1 MQLYDLRLKKF
12 MNLINKNIPENNIQ
26 KFTFLFLPFACGY
39 FLSYLYR
46 STNAVLAPY
55 LSNDLSI
62 NAEQLGLITSAYF
75 LTFGLFQLPL
85 GVLLDKFGAR
95 KVQSILF
102 LVAATGAILFSLGN
116 DVWSLVI
123 ARGLIGLGVSG
134 ALMGAFK
141 AFAVWYPKDRL
152 PLLIGIFM
160 SAGGMGAIVAS
171 TPLEMAL
178 QITDWRGVY
187 FFLGIVTIFTGALIF
202 FIVPEKK
209 ETPNQEKTLPIM
221 KVLKHIYTRYAFW
234 RIGPLSGIAGGTGLS
249 ILGLWAGPWL
259 SDIGKFNK
267 VEIANILFIS
277 TIMMTI
283 GTTSLGVITDY
294 LRKFNIS
301 PVGVMGSALLVFI
314 IPLTII
320 TFGLIPK
327 AIWPWVVLSITSL
340 AATLAYAGL
349 SQHFPTSYAARA
361 STAINL
367 ICFLMAFVAQY
378 AIGFIMQI
386 IEPGKQSGYS
396 IKAYQAGFG
405 LFLGLIMI
413 CYIIFLVMS
422 IIEIR
427 KNKRSSKGNIV

>member
-1 MQLYDLRLKKF
+1 MKW
-12 MNLINKNIPENNIQ
+12 INNILPETNLQ
-26 KFTFLFLPFACGY
+26 KFIFIFLPFACGY

-55 LSNDLSI
+55 LSNDLNL

-102 LVAATGAILFSLGN
+102 LIAAIGAILFSLGN
-116 DVWSLVI
+116 DVWSLVT

-134 ALMGAFK
+134 ALMAAFK
-141 AFAVWYPKDRL
+141 AFAVWFPKERL
-152 PLLIGIFM
+152 PLLIGLFM

-187 FFLGIVTIFTGALIF
+187 LFIGIITIFVGVLIF
-202 FIVPEKK
+202 FIVPEK
-209 ETPNQEKTLPIM
+209 QENNYNEKALPVL
-221 KVLKHIYTRYAFW
+221 KVLKHIYTSYAFW
-234 RIGPLSGIAGGTGLS
+234 RIGPLSGIAGGTGLA

-267 VEIANILFIS
+267 NEIANILFIS

-283 GTTSLGVITDY
+283 GTTSLGIITDY

-301 PVGVMGSALLVFI
+301 PVGVMGGALFVFI

-320 TFGLIPK
+320 TFGIMPK
-327 AIWPWVVLSITSL
+327 AIWPWVILSITSL

-367 ICFLMAFVAQY
+367 ICFLMAFIAQY
-378 AIGFIMQI
+378 AIGFIMQLV
-386 IEPGKQSGYS
+386 EPGKQSGYS

-405 LFLGLIMI
+405 LFLGLLII
-413 CYIIFLVMS
+413 CYIIFIIMS
-422 IIEIR
+422 ILEIR
-427 KNKRSSKGNIV
+427 KNKGETSKDNSA

>member
-1 MQLYDLRLKKF
+1 MKW
-12 MNLINKNIPENNIQ
+12 INNILPETNLQ
-26 KFTFLFLPFACGY
+26 KFIFIFLPFACGY

-55 LSNDLSI
+55 LSNDLNL

-102 LVAATGAILFSLGN
+102 LIAAVGAILFSLGN
-116 DVWSLVI
+116 DVWSLVT

-134 ALMGAFK
+134 ALMAAFK
-141 AFAVWYPKDRL
+141 AFAVWFPKERL
-152 PLLIGIFM
+152 PLLIGLFM

-187 FFLGIVTIFTGALIF
+187 LFIGIITIFVGVLIF
-202 FIVPEKK
+202 FIVPEK
-209 ETPNQEKTLPIM
+209 QENNYNEKALPVL
-221 KVLKHIYTRYAFW
+221 KVLKHIYTSYAFW
-234 RIGPLSGIAGGTGLS
+234 RIGPLSGIAGGTGLA

-267 VEIANILFIS
+267 NEIANILFIS

-283 GTTSLGVITDY
+283 GTTSLGIITDY

-301 PVGVMGSALLVFI
+301 PVGVMGGALFVFI

-320 TFGLIPK
+320 TFGIMPK
-327 AIWPWVVLSITSL
+327 AIWPWVILSITSL

-367 ICFLMAFVAQY
+367 ICFLMAFIAQY
-378 AIGFIMQI
+378 AIGFIMQLV
-386 IEPGKQSGYS
+386 EPGKQSGYS

-405 LFLGLIMI
+405 LFLGLLII
-413 CYIIFLVMS
+413 CYIIFIIMS
-422 IIEIR
+422 VLEIR
-427 KNKRSSKGNIV
+427 KNKGKISKDNSA

>member
-1 MQLYDLRLKKF
+1 MKW
-12 MNLINKNIPENNIQ
+12 INNILPETNLQ
-26 KFTFLFLPFACGY
+26 KFIFIFLPFACGY

-55 LSNDLSI
+55 LSSDLNL

-85 GVLLDKFGAR
+85 GVLLDKYGAR

-102 LVAATGAILFSLGN
+102 LIAAIGAILFSLGN
-116 DVWSLVI
+116 DVWSLVT

-134 ALMGAFK
+134 ALMAAFK
-141 AFAVWYPKDRL
+141 AFAVWFPKERL
-152 PLLIGIFM
+152 PLLIGLFM

-171 TPLEMAL
+171 THLEMAL

-187 FFLGIVTIFTGALIF
+187 LFIGIVTIFVGVLIF
-202 FIVPEKK
+202 FIVPEKR
-209 ETPNQEKTLPIM
+209 ENSDNEKPLPVL
-221 KVLKHIYTRYAFW
+221 KVLKHIYTSYAFW
-234 RIGPLSGIAGGTGLS
+234 RIGPLSGIAGGTGLA

-267 VEIANILFIS
+267 NEIANILFIS

-283 GTTSLGVITDY
+283 GTTSLGIITDY

-301 PVGVMGSALLVFI
+301 PVAVMGGALFVFI

-320 TFGLIPK
+320 TFGIMPK
-327 AIWPWVVLSITSL
+327 AIWPWVILSITSL

-367 ICFLMAFVAQY
+367 ICFLMAFIAQY
-378 AIGFIMQI
+378 AIGFIMQLV
-386 IEPGKQSGYS
+386 EPGKQSGYS

-405 LFLGLIMI
+405 LFLGLLII
-413 CYIIFLVMS
+413 CYIIFIIMS
-422 IIEIR
+422 ILEIR
-427 KNKRSSKGNIV
+427 KNKGETSKDNSA

>member
-1 MQLYDLRLKKF
+1 MKW
-12 MNLINKNIPENNIQ
+12 INNILPETNLQ
-26 KFTFLFLPFACGY
+26 KFIFIFLPFACGY

-55 LSNDLSI
+55 LSNDLNL

-85 GVLLDKFGAR
+85 GVLLDKYGAR

-102 LVAATGAILFSLGN
+102 LIAAIGAILFSLGN
-116 DVWSLVI
+116 DVWSLVT

-134 ALMGAFK
+134 ALMAAFK
-141 AFAVWYPKDRL
+141 AFAVWYPKERL
-152 PLLIGIFM
+152 PLLIGLFM

-187 FFLGIVTIFTGALIF
+187 LFIGIVTIFVGVLIF
-202 FIVPEKK
+202 FIVPEK
-209 ETPNQEKTLPIM
+209 QENNYNEKALPVL
-221 KVLKHIYTRYAFW
+221 KVLKHIYTSYAFW
-234 RIGPLSGIAGGTGLS
+234 RIGPLSGIAGGTGLA

-259 SDIGKFNK
+259 SDIGKFNQN
-267 VEIANILFIS
+267 EIANILFIS

-283 GTTSLGVITDY
+283 GTTSLGIITDY

-301 PVGVMGSALLVFI
+301 PVGVMGGALFVFI

-320 TFGLIPK
+320 TFGIMPK
-327 AIWPWVVLSITSL
+327 AIWPWVILSITSL

-367 ICFLMAFVAQY
+367 ICFLMAFIAQY
-378 AIGFIMQI
+378 AIGFIMQLV
-386 IEPGKQSGYS
+386 EPGKQSGYS

-405 LFLGLIMI
+405 LFLGLLII
-413 CYIIFLVMS
+413 CYIIFIIMS
-422 IIEIR
+422 VLEIR
-427 KNKRSSKGNIV
+427 KNKGETSKDNSA